1 MASGPLV
8 GIRVLEFTQII
19 AGPFACQNLS
29 DMGADVIKVEPPAGE
44 PWRQFSQF
52 MPGEAKYFQSLNRG
66 KRSLV
71 LALQDQ
77 EAQQIVRALMPQI
90 DVVVVNYRPDVPK
103 RLGID
108 YEALSAVRPN
118 LIYVDNTAFGR
129 RGPWSQRPGYDVVV
143 QAVSGLMA
151 GEAKIIGDNP
161 DLIRS
166 TAIADYGT
174 GVAIAWGVCAALFH
188 RERTGEGQLIQSS
201 LLKTALAFQGS
212 VVFDLPAADELA
224 HQRMNRVHELQAQG
238 VPYPALVEANN
249 PLKFL
254 NVGNIYYRAFAT
266 ADGALAIGALSASLW
281 AKVRLA
287 LKTDFLGMADPNFN
301 PLDEAWVK
309 NANLAVADVEA
320 ALRSKT
326 TSEWMSI
333 FDREGVPAGPVNFA
347 DDLID
352 DPQIQAN
359 EMMVAL
365 DHDLSGPQRQ
375 VGPLLEFSRT
385 PLEAQGASPP
395 LDRDTDEIVRMAGYD
410 DDQIA
415 DFRARGVIG
424 RPTP

>member
-29 DMGADVIKVEPPAGE
+29 DMGAEVIKVEPPGGE

-52 MPGEAKYFQSLNRG
+52 MPGEAKFFQSLNRG
-66 KRSLV
+66 KKSLV
-71 LALQDQ
+71 LRLQDAAAQ
-77 EAQQIVRALMPQI
+77 EIVHALVPHV
-90 DVVVVNYRPDVPK
+90 DVVVVNYRPDVSK
-103 RLGID
+103 RLAID
-108 YEALSAVRPN
+108 YETLSAIRPD

-129 RGPWSQRPGYDVVV
+129 RGPWSHRPGYDVVV

-151 GEAKIIGDNP
+151 GEGKVKGDSP

-166 TAIADYGT
+166 TAVADYGT

-188 RERTGEGQLIQSS
+188 RERTGEGQLVQSS

-224 HQRMNRVHELQAQG
+224 HRRMDEVHELQAQG
-238 VPYPALVEANN
+238 APYGAIVEAHN

-254 NVGNIYYRAFAT
+254 VVGNIYYRAFAT
-266 ADGALAIGALSASLW
+266 ADGALAVGALSASLW
-281 AKVRLA
+281 EKVRRA
-287 LKTDFLGMADPNFN
+287 LGTDFLGMADPNFD

-309 NANLAVADVEA
+309 NATAAVAEVEA
-320 ALRSKT
+320 TLRSKT
-326 TSEWMSI
+326 TAEWMRI
-333 FDREGVPAGPVNFA
+333 FDREGVPAGPVNFPE
-347 DDLID
+347 DLID
-352 DPQIQAN
+352 DPQVQAN

-365 DHDLSGPQRQ
+365 DHELSGPQRQ

-385 PLEAQGASPP
+385 PLQAQGASPP
-395 LDRDTDEIVRMAGYD
+395 LDHDTDEIVSLAGYSKE
-410 DDQIA
+410 QVA
-415 DFRARGVIG
+415 SLRARGVIG
-424 RPTP
+424 QPT